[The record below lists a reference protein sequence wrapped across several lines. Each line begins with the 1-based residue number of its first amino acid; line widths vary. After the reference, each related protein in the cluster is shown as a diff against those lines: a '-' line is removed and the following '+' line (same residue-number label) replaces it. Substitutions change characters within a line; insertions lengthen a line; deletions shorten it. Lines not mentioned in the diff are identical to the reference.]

1 LKASTF
7 CRRIDFMRAKMEIGR
22 WRMAAALFP
31 GISAIGPCFG
41 VRRRVGALE
50 SARHVAPGG
59 KRRRATAVQNAVAA
73 TILVTVERGFAAV
86 EIDCATAESIGVTAE
101 SINTRAESIDATA
114 QTTCAR
120 AKTTSATARTG
131 FAVAKTAFRR
141 FYRMFHVPILK
152 NGIQGVVYTK
162 NNDSAAWRSLRLG
175 G

>member
-1 LKASTF
+1 
-7 CRRIDFMRAKMEIGR
+7 
-22 WRMAAALFP
+22 
-31 GISAIGPCFG
+31 
-41 VRRRVGALE
+41 
-50 SARHVAPGG
+50 
-59 KRRRATAVQNAVAA
+59 
-73 TILVTVERGFAAV
+73 
-86 EIDCATAESIGVTAE
+86 VTAE